1 MVTVKVDEDYDMDD
15 EHTQDLTAVDNTAD
29 NSAVEETRKTG
40 KEESVDSYT
49 DGYDSTDSNATKT
62 NTITSNGKT
71 AAQDVDM
78 VSAAEALTQLTRQST
93 ASPPA
98 SPFPT
103 VVSENSAISPLP
115 SQQHP
120 FVKTVNQVSR
130 HPIVTNAV
138 KYYEELKR
146 NYASFNYAAGFIEKA
161 AIPVVSKIEDEL
173 NERHRLRMESKKKKR
188 SLLEATLDEKD
199 SLNSKYDGFSD
210 DERGLTPQL
219 STASCVLQNV
229 AYDTKKRLQFCVH
242 ILRLATDHI
251 SSKVNLLQQKVLE
264 KEKEIKEQRESQDST
279 AQQQETRKEIITTVR
294 KVFRLISNFRPSLLT
309 TAPTVPT
316 TSVSSPNSTPAPMHT
331 ALSPISPSDDPRME
345 SAPPTPQAISDPQF
359 AMGELK
365 ESIRKIILTLP
376 KTIQQANGTQQANDR
391 ILVVAKE
398 SLEMIARLSKVFNEQ
413 LAKAE
418 DWVTGEEQH
427 LEQNKEHILQAEK
440 LVSDEESGEERQL
453 KRSKLD
459 AGATGV

>member
-1 MVTVKVDEDYDMDD
+1 MEEEYDMED
-15 EHTQDLTAVDNTAD
+15 EHTHDLTAVDNSAE
-29 NSAVEETRKTG
+29 NSAAEDSNSKRSKSVE
-40 KEESVDSYT
+40 SYT
-49 DGYDSTDSNATKT
+49 DDYDSTDSNATKT
-62 NTITSNGKT
+62 NTNNTNEKT
-71 AAQDVDM
+71 ASSSTSQDVDM

-98 SPFPT
+98 SPFPSVT
-103 VVSENSAISPLP
+103 GDNMIVLTLP

-120 FVKTVNQVSR
+120 LVKTVNQVTR

-146 NYASFNYAAGFIEKA
+146 NFASFNYAAGFIEKA
-161 AIPVVSKIEDEL
+161 AIPMVSKIEDEL
-173 NERHRLRMESKKKKR
+173 NERHRIKMESKKKR
-188 SLLEATLDEKD
+188 SLLEATLDEKE

-219 STASCVLQNV
+219 SVTSSTLQNV

-242 ILRLATDHI
+242 ILRLATEHI
-251 SSKVNLLQQKVLE
+251 SSKVNLLQQKVIE
-264 KEKEIKEQRESQDST
+264 KEKEIKEQREVQDST
-279 AQQQETRKEIITTVR
+279 VQQQETKKEIITTVR

-309 TAPTVPT
+309 TAPTVPS
-316 TSVSSPNSTPAPMHT
+316 TSVPSPTSTPGPVHST
-331 ALSPISPSDDPRME
+331 LSPISPSDDPRLE
-345 SAPPTPQAISDPQF
+345 STPATPQALSDPQY

-365 ESIRKIILTLP
+365 ESIRNIVLSLP
-376 KTIQQANGTQQANDR
+376 RAIQHANSTQQANDR

-413 LAKAE
+413 LARAE

-427 LEQNKEHILQAEK
+427 LENKEHMLQAEA
-440 LVSDEESGEERQL
+440 LETVEESGNEERRL

-459 AGATGV
+459 LNEV